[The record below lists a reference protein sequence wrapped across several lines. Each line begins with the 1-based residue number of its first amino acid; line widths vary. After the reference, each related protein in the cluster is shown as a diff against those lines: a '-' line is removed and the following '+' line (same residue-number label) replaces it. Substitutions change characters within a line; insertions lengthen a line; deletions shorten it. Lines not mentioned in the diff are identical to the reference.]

1 MSYIFVILSH
11 IWFASFSF
19 QLKIIFLKLVVV
31 VCVGGRVVCVGGG
44 WCVWGE
50 GGSPFCVIAYSG
62 FTINRDATLQYR
74 KISCNHSAAYSNYGT
89 V

>member
-31 VCVGGRVVCVGGG
+31 VCV
-44 WCVWGE
+44 GE

>member
-1 MSYIFVILSH
+1 M
-11 IWFASFSF
+11 WGEGG
-19 QLKIIFLKLVVV
+19 
-31 VCVGGRVVCVGGG
+31 VCRGRVVCV
-44 WCVWGE
+44 GE

>member
-1 MSYIFVILSH
+1 M
-11 IWFASFSF
+11 
-19 QLKIIFLKLVVV
+19 
-31 VCVGGRVVCVGGG
+31 VCV
-44 WCVWGE
+44 GE

>member
-1 MSYIFVILSH
+1 M
-11 IWFASFSF
+11 
-19 QLKIIFLKLVVV
+19 
-31 VCVGGRVVCVGGG
+31 CVGGGVVCVGGG
-44 WCVWGE
+44 GCVWGRVVCVGE